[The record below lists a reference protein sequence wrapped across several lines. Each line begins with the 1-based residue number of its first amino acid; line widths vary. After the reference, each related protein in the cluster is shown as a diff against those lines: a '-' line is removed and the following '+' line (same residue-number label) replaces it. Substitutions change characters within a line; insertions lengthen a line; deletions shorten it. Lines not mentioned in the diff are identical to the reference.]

1 MKKATLI
8 SSMLTLASTAAVAGS
23 LNLELRAD
31 YQGTSYNDAA
41 KAGTTGLGQDNYK
54 FFIPIG
60 RLDAQGKLGSALD
73 YRLRW
78 RFSKPAVATS
88 TPANNQNDSLND
100 SVDFAYVS
108 HKPMDI
114 LAVTIGKFASQ
125 VGGIEGSTSGSDL
138 FVVSPGNGGGLVNA
152 SLAGKAYYTGAKFET
167 TMGDHKVGLHFANA
181 AADVTNN
188 NNKFAQTSGYTGLV
202 YTGSF
207 ADGMVKPT
215 VSYHTATNSASSAL
229 ITEKNVGTYIAAGA
243 MVTTGNVQVDL
254 DLNSNTYTNGTIA
267 TNKDAL
273 TDIVLN
279 VGYKMDNIKPSLKY
293 YTATETIKDA
303 TEVKYTHTGMSA
315 VVEFKPKMDENFRY
329 HVAYNQVNKKADT
342 AGYQD
347 QTRTEV
353 VAGVKI
359 FADILK

>member
-41 KAGTTGLGQDNYK
+41 KTAGVGADNYK

-88 TPANNQNDSLND
+88 APANNQNDSLND
-100 SVDFAYVS
+100 SVDFAYIT

-114 LAVTIGKFASQ
+114 LAVTVGKFASQ
-125 VGGIEGSTSGSDL
+125 VGGVEGSTSGSDL
-138 FVVSPGNGGGLVNA
+138 YVVSPGNGGGLVNT

-167 TMGDHKVGLHFANA
+167 AMGDHKIGLHFANA

-188 NNKFAQTSGYTGLV
+188 SNKFAQTSGYTGLV

-207 ADGMVKPT
+207 ADGMVKPI
-215 VSYHTATNSASSAL
+215 VSYHTATNSAASGS
-229 ITEKNVGTYIAAGA
+229 EKNVGTYIAAGA
-243 MVTTGNVQVDL
+243 MVTSGNVQVGL
-254 DLNSNTYTNGTIA
+254 DVNSNTYTNATVA
-267 TNKDAL
+267 TNKDTL
-273 TDIVLN
+273 TDVTLN
-279 VGYKMDNIKPSLKY
+279 VGYNMDNIKPALKY
-293 YTATETIKDA
+293 YTATEAIKDA

-315 VVEFKPKMDENFRY
+315 VVEFKPKVDENFRY

>member
-108 HKPMDI
+108 HKPVDM
-114 LAVTIGKFASQ
+114 LTVTVGKFASQ
-125 VGGIEGSTSGSDL
+125 IGGVEGSYSGSDL
-138 FVVSPGNGGGLVNA
+138 YLLSSGNGGATLTNT
-152 SLAGKAYYTGAKFET
+152 SLIGKAYYTGAKFET
-167 TMGDHKVGLHFANA
+167 AMGDHKIGLHFANA
-181 AADVTNN
+181 AADVTNDN
-188 NNKFAQTSGYTGLV
+188 GKFAQTSGYTALV

-207 ADGMVKPT
+207 ADGMVKPV
-215 VSYHTATNSASSAL
+215 VSYHTTTNAAAAGS
-229 ITEKNVGTYIAAGA
+229 EKKVGTYLSAGA
-243 MVTTGNVQVDL
+243 MFNVMSNLQIDADYL
-254 DLNSNTYTNGTIA
+254 ANTYTNGTVA
-267 TNKDAL
+267 TNKDTL
-273 TDIVLN
+273 NTMVLN
-279 VGYKMDNIKPSLKY
+279 VAYKMDNIKPSIKY
-293 YTATETIKDA
+293 YSGEEKIKGATD
-303 TEVKYTHTGMSA
+303 VKTTHSGMSA

-329 HVAYNQVNKKADT
+329 HVAYNQYTLKPETGDSMV
-342 AGYQD
+342 
-347 QTRTEV
+347 RTEV

-359 FADILK
+359 SADILK